1 LLHAPSVV
9 HVRASPRPPPPSPPL
24 TASPPP
30 ETAWTLGW
38 RRRPV
43 SGARRR
49 HSAPGRPRSG
59 AARGCGSAAAAV
71 GSGPSVAGSGP
82 SPPDLAGELT
92 ERTTA
97 AGVVRTAAFGGRD
110 GRRETR
116 AMAWLAG
123 GTRVAAVDDTGRR
136 AGVAS
141 GEAGGWLGAVGR
153 PCAWAVSGEDPGRPC
168 CGGVLGGGGVRP
180 RTPAARR
187 PQLLRPGHWLVVTG
201 GHGTN
206 GMTSCRT

>member
-1 LLHAPSVV
+1 
-9 HVRASPRPPPPSPPL
+9 
-24 TASPPP
+24 
-30 ETAWTLGW
+30 
-38 RRRPV
+38 
-43 SGARRR
+43 
-49 HSAPGRPRSG
+49 
-59 AARGCGSAAAAV
+59 
-71 GSGPSVAGSGP
+71 
-82 SPPDLAGELT
+82 
-92 ERTTA
+92 
-97 AGVVRTAAFGGRD
+97 
-110 GRRETR
+110 
-116 AMAWLAG
+116 MAWLAG